1 MECKA
6 DVLEDGGVVVGFG
19 DIGELEEGGHGE
31 NGGERARRLALV
43 YSLRFFGFLGWG
55 VNV

>member
-1 MECKA
+1 MEGEA
-6 DVLEDGGVVVGFG
+6 DVLEDGGVVVDFG

-31 NGGERARRLALV
+31 NGGERAERLALV